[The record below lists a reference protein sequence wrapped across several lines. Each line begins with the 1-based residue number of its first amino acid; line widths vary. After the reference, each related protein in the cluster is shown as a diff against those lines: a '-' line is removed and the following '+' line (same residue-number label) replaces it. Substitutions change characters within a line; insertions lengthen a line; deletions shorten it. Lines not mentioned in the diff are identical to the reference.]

1 MQLQGRNLAHIG
13 CMVGMVTGLSG
24 GLVLAFVLI
33 LHNVA
38 SFIALGLWAI
48 LTVGLAA
55 LGYIVGNARS
65 SAPPPKIL
73 Q

>member
-13 CMVGMVTGLSG
+13 CMLGMVLGLSG

-38 SFIALGLWAI
+38 SVIALGIWAI
-48 LTVGLAA
+48 LTVGLAM
-55 LGYIVGNARS
+55 LGYVVGNANS
-65 SAPPPKIL
+65 SSPPPKFL
-73 Q
+73 E